1 MYCQNPCIA
10 VLQEVK
16 VLTNKLYA
24 YALVQKKTKVSGSL
38 VLWLMSFAF
47 SKEEEEEEE
56 NEEEEEDG
64 EFVKIMFTCI
74 SYISCDIF
82 VHVLH
87 AVTFSHVPHL
97 NIS

>member
-1 MYCQNPCIA
+1 
-10 VLQEVK
+10 
-16 VLTNKLYA
+16 
-24 YALVQKKTKVSGSL
+24 
-38 VLWLMSFAF
+38 MSFAF

-97 NIS
+97 NISWIENESENWNFLMYGIMLDNPLPSLYYTQH